1 METALSHLT
10 SYEGFEFAEYLS
22 ISTLGFT
29 IYYSKESNI
38 CYTLMIDVNYLLYL
52 QPHTKSYHFHLKREK
67 LMESTNYCALFT
79 IKNIMYVKLNI
90 INIMYVNCKTR
101 LSSTK
106 STRHQKI

>member
-1 METALSHLT
+1 MEIALSHLT

-52 QPHTKSYHFHLKREK
+52 QPLHKVLPFSPKKREINGVNK
-67 LMESTNYCALFT
+67 LLCTFYD
-79 IKNIMYVKLNI
+79 KKYYVCQI
-90 INIMYVNCKTR
+90 EYYQYYVYQ
-101 LSSTK
+101 L
-106 STRHQKI
+106 